1 MTKELRSVNEPEKVN
16 DSEAVTQPVDN
27 ADWAEVAPPYS
38 EAKRMISVFFGRP
51 LPVIGL
57 VFIVLLILVA
67 IFAPLISPY
76 DPYKMDILH
85 KLQQPS
91 SEHLLGTDS
100 LGRDTLSRIIYGT
113 RTSLIIGLTVVI
125 ISTGIGLTLGLIAA
139 YFGGAVYN
147 IIMRFVDA
155 LMAFPMILLALL
167 VASLLGGGMK
177 NIIIALSIG
186 YISAPCRMMCGV
198 ALSIK
203 QNEYILAARTMGLS
217 NIRIM
222 LTQILPNAFA
232 PLLVMLTIGLGAV
245 ILAEAGLS
253 FLGIG
258 ITPPTP
264 TWGGMVSDGYKYLL
278 SNLALAIA
286 PGIAIMI
293 AVFGFNMMGDGLRDA
308 LDPRLR
314 GVV

>member
-1 MTKELRSVNEPEKVN
+1 VNEPEN
-16 DSEAVTQPVDN
+16 MNSAEATGQPGGDE
-27 ADWAEVAPPYS
+27 AWEETPPPYS
-38 EAKRMISVFFGRP
+38 ETKRMLSVFFGRP
-51 LPVIGL
+51 LPVAGL
-57 VFIVLLILVA
+57 ICIVFLVVLAV
-67 IFAPLISPY
+67 FAPLIAPY

-85 KLQQPS
+85 KLQTPS

-113 RTSLIIGLTVVI
+113 QTSLVIGVSVVA
-125 ISTGIGLTLGLIAA
+125 ISTLVGLALGLIAA
-139 YFGGAVYN
+139 FFGGLTYN
-147 IIMRFVDA
+147 IIMRFIDA

-167 VASLLGGGMK
+167 VGSLLGGGMK
-177 NIIIALSIG
+177 NIIIALTIG
-186 YISAPCRMMCGV
+186 SLAAPCRMTCGV
-198 ALSIK
+198 ALSVK
-203 QNEYILAARTMGLS
+203 QNEYILAARTMGLG

-222 LTQILPNAFA
+222 LEQILPNAFA
-232 PLLVMLTIGLGAV
+232 PLLVTVTIGLGAV

-264 TWGGMVSDGYKYLL
+264 AWGGMVNDGYKYLL
-278 SNLALAIA
+278 SNPSLAIS

-293 AVFGFNMMGDGLRDA
+293 AVFGFNMIGDGLRDA

>member
-1 MTKELRSVNEPEKVN
+1 MNKPDNTNDPESVDV
-16 DSEAVTQPVDN
+16 PVD
-27 ADWAEVAPPYS
+27 AEWEEAPPPYS
-38 EAKRMISVFFGRP
+38 EFRRILSVFFGRP
-51 LPVIGL
+51 LPVAGL
-57 VFIVLLILVA
+57 VCIVFLIVIA
-67 IFAPLISPY
+67 VFAPLIAPY
-76 DPYKMDILH
+76 DPYKLDILN
-85 KLQQPS
+85 KLEQPS

-113 RTSLIIGLTVVI
+113 QTSLVIGITVVA
-125 ISTGIGLTLGLIAA
+125 ISTVIGLTLGLVAA

-147 IIMRFVDA
+147 IIMRFIDA

-177 NIIIALSIG
+177 NIIIALTIG
-186 YISAPCRMMCGV
+186 SLAAPCRMMCGV
-198 ALSIK
+198 ALSVK
-203 QNEYILAARTMGLS
+203 QNEYVLAARTLGLS

-222 LTQILPNAFA
+222 LEQILPNAFA
-232 PLLVMLTIGLGAV
+232 PLMVTVTIGLGAI

-253 FLGIG
+253 FIGIG

-264 TWGGMVSDGYKYLL
+264 AWGGMVNDGYKYLL
-278 SNLALAIA
+278 SNPALAIA

-293 AVFGFNMMGDGLRDA
+293 AVFGFNMIGDGLRDA